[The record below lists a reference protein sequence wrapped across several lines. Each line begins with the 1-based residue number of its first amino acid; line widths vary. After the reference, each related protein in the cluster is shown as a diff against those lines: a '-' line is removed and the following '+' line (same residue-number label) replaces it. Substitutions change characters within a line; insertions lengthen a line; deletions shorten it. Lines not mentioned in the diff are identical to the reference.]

1 MAECSSWD
9 SLRDPRSLGE
19 HEFTMSLGQPLV
31 GTELLV
37 QQTKETLL
45 CNESHCIVGSFDLWS
60 KLAVQA
66 VNVLNTWLRE
76 LCTLTSLVLQASLG
90 WCSRTQSRPPHQIC
104 RFLLWLD
111 GFIVS
116 RVGVGYYD
124 LFHFNTI
131 NRQHDFK
138 AFCYYSLQESIF
150 ILLPVLIKAWAL
162 FWPNIV
168 LFLGLQV
175 AYSDLRHNGHL
186 QKGKSNSLLWF
197 TD

>member
-1 MAECSSWD
+1 MN
-9 SLRDPRSLGE
+9 
-19 HEFTMSLGQPLV
+19 H
-31 GTELLV
+31 
-37 QQTKETLL
+37 
-45 CNESHCIVGSFDLWS
+45 IVGSFDLWS